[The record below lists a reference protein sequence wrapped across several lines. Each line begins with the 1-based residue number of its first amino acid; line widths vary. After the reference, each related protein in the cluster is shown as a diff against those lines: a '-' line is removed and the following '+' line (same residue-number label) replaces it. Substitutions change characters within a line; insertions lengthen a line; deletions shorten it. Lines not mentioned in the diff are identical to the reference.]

1 MSDESIKR
9 HYITQ
14 GDREPLLKLVVTQES
29 TNALYDFTGHTSLT
43 FSMVKLNKSD
53 PRAITGVV
61 SVVSLGTLHFSWGV
75 NDTNDPGTF
84 LAQFHGLTPSGRA
97 VSWPNGS
104 YIEVYVLKRV

>member
-14 GDREPLLKLVVTQES
+14 GDREPLLKLVTTQES
-29 TNALYDFTGHTSLT
+29 TNSLYDFTGHTSLA
-43 FSMVKLNKSD
+43 FSMIKLNKSD
-53 PRAITGVV
+53 PKVITGTV
-61 SVVSLGTLHFSWGV
+61 SVIGLGTLQFQWGV

-84 LAQFHGLTPSGRA
+84 LAQFHGLTPAGRP